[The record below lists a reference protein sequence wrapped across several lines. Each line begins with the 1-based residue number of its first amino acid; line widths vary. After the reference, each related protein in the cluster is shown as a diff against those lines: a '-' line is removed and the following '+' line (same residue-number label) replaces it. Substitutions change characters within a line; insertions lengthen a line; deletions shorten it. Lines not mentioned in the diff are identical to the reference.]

1 MNQELLDK
9 FMEHWKDFLMVEQ
22 GTNGVMNVQMVA
34 LHFYKLGFTNAMEVK
49 LGIK

>member
-1 MNQELLDK
+1 MSDELLEN
-9 FMEHWKDFLMVEQ
+9 FMVAWKDFLMVEQ